1 MNTTRA
7 RLNRVLRFST
17 VDGPGNRFVIFVQGC
32 NFNCVNCHNPY
43 TIADCNH
50 CGLCVQ
56 PCPETALT
64 LEPGPTVVVDRVLC
78 TDCDV
83 CIEVCPFD
91 ATPLSYEASVGEL
104 IGQIRDTAKF
114 ISGVTVSGGEATL
127 QPDFLFDL
135 FSAIKAAPD
144 LAHLTT
150 LVDTNGSAPLALWD
164 KLAPVMDGAM
174 VDLKALDEITHIKL
188 TGAANGSVLESIRH
202 LASIDR
208 LSEVRLLIM
217 PGYNDDGASI
227 RNTTSWLHSVDPDM
241 RIVVIG
247 FRNHGVR
254 PGLEYLTEADSES
267 VELISERVREAGFND
282 VVVV

>member
-1 MNTTRA
+1 VNTTLG
-7 RLNRVLRFST
+7 RLNKVLRFST

-50 CGLCVQ
+50 CGLCVD
-56 PCPETALT
+56 PCPENALAI
-64 LEPGPTVVVDRVLC
+64 EPGPMVVVDRVAC
-78 TDCDV
+78 TSCDV

-91 ATPLSYEASVGEL
+91 STPLAYDASVDDV
-104 IGQIRDTAKF
+104 IGQIRETAKF
-114 ISGVTVSGGEATL
+114 ISGITISGGEATL
-127 QPDFLFDL
+127 QPDFIFDL
-135 FSAIKAAPD
+135 FSAVKAAPD

-150 LVDTNGSAPLALWD
+150 LVDTNGSAPIALWNR
-164 KLAPVMDGAM
+164 LSSVMDGAL
-174 VDLKALDEITHIKL
+174 VDLKALDETVHIQL
-188 TGAANGSVLESIRH
+188 TGASNGPVLDSIRH

-217 PGYNDDGASI
+217 PGYNDDDASI
-227 RNTTSWLHSVDPDM
+227 AGTVSWLRSVDPNM

-254 PGLEYLTEADSES
+254 PGVEYLAEADRKSTQHIG
-267 VELISERVREAGFND
+267 ELVRAAGFGD

>member
-1 MNTTRA
+1 VNTTLG
-7 RLNRVLRFST
+7 RLNKVLRFST
-17 VDGPGNRFVIFVQGC
+17 VDGPGNRFVVFVQGC

-50 CGLCVQ
+50 CGLCVD
-56 PCPETALT
+56 PCPEHALSVQ
-64 LEPGPTVVVDRVLC
+64 PGPTVVVDRVAC

-91 ATPLSYEASVGEL
+91 ATPLAYDASVDE
-104 IGQIRDTAKF
+104 IISQIRETAKF
-114 ISGVTVSGGEATL
+114 ISGITVSGGEATL

-135 FSAIKAAPD
+135 FSAVKGDPD

-150 LVDTNGSAPLALWD
+150 LVDTNGSAPTALWD
-164 KLAPVMDGAM
+164 RLAPVMDGAM
-174 VDLKALDEITHIKL
+174 VDLKALDETAHIQL
-188 TGAANGSVLESIRH
+188 AGAPNGPALESIRH

-208 LSEVRLLIM
+208 LSEVRLLIV
-217 PGYNDDGASI
+217 PGYNDDDVSI
-227 RNTTSWLHSVDPDM
+227 NDTTSWLRSVDPDM

-254 PGLEYLTEADSES
+254 PGLEYLVEAGREATEHIGG
-267 VELISERVREAGFND
+267 LVREAGFQD

>member
-1 MNTTRA
+1 VSTTLG
-7 RLNRVLRFST
+7 RLNKVLRFST

-50 CGLCVQ
+50 CGLCVD
-56 PCPETALT
+56 PCPENALAI
-64 LEPGPTVVVDRVLC
+64 EPGPTVVVDRVAC
-78 TDCDV
+78 TSCDV

-91 ATPLSYEASVGEL
+91 STPLAYDASVDDV
-104 IGQIRDTAKF
+104 IGQIRETARF
-114 ISGVTVSGGEATL
+114 ISGITISGGEATL
-127 QPDFLFDL
+127 QPDFIFDL
-135 FSAIKAAPD
+135 FSAVKAAPD

-150 LVDTNGSAPLALWD
+150 LVDTNGSAPIALWD
-164 KLAPVMDGAM
+164 RLSSVMDGAM
-174 VDLKALDEITHIKL
+174 VDLKALDETAHIQL
-188 TGAANGSVLESIRH
+188 TGASNGPVLESIRH
-202 LASIDR
+202 LASIGR

-217 PGYNDDGASI
+217 PGYNDDDPSTAD
-227 RNTTSWLHSVDPDM
+227 TVSWLQSVDPNM

-254 PGLEYLTEADSES
+254 PGVDYLAEADRES
-267 VELISERVREAGFND
+267 TEHIGELVRAAGFGD

>member
-1 MNTTRA
+1 VNTKPG
-7 RLNRVLRFST
+7 RLNKVLRFST

-50 CGLCVQ
+50 CGLCVD
-56 PCPETALT
+56 PCPEDALAVD
-64 LEPGPTVVVDRVLC
+64 PGPTVVVDRVAC
-78 TDCDV
+78 TSCDV

-91 ATPLSYEASVGEL
+91 STPLAYEASVEDL
-104 IGQIRDTAKF
+104 IGQIRETAKF
-114 ISGVTVSGGEATL
+114 ISGITISGGEATL
-127 QPDFLFDL
+127 QPDFIFDL
-135 FSAIKAAPD
+135 FSAVKAEPD

-150 LVDTNGSAPLALWD
+150 LVDTNGSAPIALWD
-164 KLAPVMDGAM
+164 RLSPVMDGAM
-174 VDLKALDEITHIKL
+174 VDLKALDGTVHVQL
-188 TGAANGSVLESIRH
+188 TGASNEPVLESIRH
-202 LASIDR
+202 LASIGR

-217 PGYNDDGASI
+217 PGYNDDEASVDDAV
-227 RNTTSWLHSVDPDM
+227 SWLRSIDPNM

-254 PGLEYLTEADSES
+254 LGLEYLEEADCKST
-267 VELISERVREAGFND
+267 ERIGQLVRSAGFND

>member
-1 MNTTRA
+1 MSTTLG
-7 RLNRVLRFST
+7 RLNKVLRFST

-50 CGLCVQ
+50 CGLCVD
-56 PCPETALT
+56 PCPEDALT
-64 LEPGPTVVVDRVLC
+64 IEPGPTVVVDRVAC
-78 TDCDV
+78 TSCDV

-91 ATPLSYEASVGEL
+91 STPLAYAASVADVIE
-104 IGQIRDTAKF
+104 QIRETAKF
-114 ISGVTVSGGEATL
+114 ISGITVSGGEATL
-127 QPDFLFDL
+127 QPEFIFDL
-135 FSAIKAAPD
+135 FSAVKTDPD

-150 LVDTNGSAPLALWD
+150 LVDTNGSAPSELWD
-164 KLAPVMDGAM
+164 RLSPVMDGAM
-174 VDLKALDEITHIKL
+174 VDLKALDGTVHIQL
-188 TGAANGSVLESIRH
+188 TGASNEPVLESIRH
-202 LASIDR
+202 LALISR

-217 PGYNDDGASI
+217 PGYNDDDASI
-227 RNTTSWLHSVDPDM
+227 EDTVSWLRSVDPNM

-254 PGLEYLTEADSES
+254 PGVEYLEEADQETTER
-267 VELISERVREAGFND
+267 VGELIRAAGFQD

>member
-1 MNTTRA
+1 MSTTRA

-50 CGLCVQ
+50 CGLCVD
-56 PCPETALT
+56 PCPEHALAI
-64 LEPGPTVVVDRVLC
+64 EHGPTVVVDRTAC
-78 TDCDV
+78 TSCDV

-91 ATPLSYEASVGEL
+91 ATPLAYEATVDQL
-104 IGQIRDTAKF
+104 IEQIRETAKF
-114 ISGVTVSGGEATL
+114 ISGITVSGGEATL
-127 QPDFLFDL
+127 QPDFLVEL
-135 FSAIKAAPD
+135 FSALKSDPE

-150 LVDTNGSAPLALWD
+150 LVDTNGATPISVWD
-164 KLAPVMDGAM
+164 RLSPVMDGAM
-174 VDLKALDEITHIKL
+174 VDLKALDERTHIQL
-188 TGAANGSVLESIRH
+188 TGARNSPVLESIRH

-208 LSEVRLLIM
+208 LFEVRLLIV
-217 PGYNDDGASI
+217 PGYNDDERSVQDAV
-227 RNTTSWLHSVDPDM
+227 SWLRSVDPNM

-254 PGLEYLTEADSES
+254 PGLDYLMEADAAT
-267 VELISERVREAGFND
+267 VERVGALVREAGIDD
-282 VVVV
+282 VTTV

>member
-1 MNTTRA
+1 MNTTPG
-7 RLNRVLRFST
+7 RLNKVLRFST

-50 CGLCVQ
+50 CGLCVD
-56 PCPETALT
+56 PCPEAALAI
-64 LEPGPTVVVDRVLC
+64 ESGPTVVVDLAAC
-78 TDCDV
+78 TSCDV

-91 ATPLSYEASVGEL
+91 STPLAYETSVDE
-104 IGQIRDTAKF
+104 IIDQIRETSKF
-114 ISGVTVSGGEATL
+114 LSGITVSGGEATL
-127 QPDFLFDL
+127 QPDFVFDL
-135 FSAIKAAPD
+135 FSAVKADPD

-150 LVDTNGSAPLALWD
+150 LVDTNGSAPVALWD
-164 KLAPVMDGAM
+164 RLSPVMDGAM
-174 VDLKALDEITHIKL
+174 VDLKALDEIVHIQL
-188 TGAANGSVLESIRH
+188 TGASNGPVLESIQH
-202 LASIDR
+202 LASIGR

-217 PGYNDDGASI
+217 PGYNDDDDSVEEAA
-227 RNTTSWLHSVDPDM
+227 SWLSSIDPNM

-254 PGLEYLTEADSES
+254 PGLEYLAEADSES
-267 VELISERVREAGFND
+267 TERIGDVLREAGFDD